1 MVKIIMSKSHDIMYI
16 STILFSLPCVI
27 VMKDVRSCH
36 RQRDHI
42 TVFLISNG
50 TVMTQPQ
57 GKHIAVIGAG
67 IVGISTAAALLQEGH
82 RVTIMDP
89 ASPGGPHAAS
99 YGNGAFI
106 SPASILPMSQPGL
119 WRKVPKML
127 ADPRGA
133 LTIRWRDLPALMP
146 WLVRFLWAGATREKV
161 ARTARALSSLLADAP
176 QRHADLAARAG
187 LSDMIVQ
194 NGLLYAFRER
204 AEYEAE
210 AFGWGLRRDTGVAM
224 AQIEGQALR
233 RAAPA
238 LDPAYRFG
246 VLINDGAHCTDPGGY
261 VAGLADWLTGQG
273 VVVRRDRVIGF
284 DLCVGRLRGLRCAD
298 GNLACDLAVIAAG
311 LASAPLA
318 ASLGD
323 PVPLAAERGY
333 HVELREAPF
342 TLDIPIMP
350 QDGKMAN
357 VTTRGGLRAAGQ
369 VELAAPDAPPNWA
382 RAEILFEHLKQSY
395 PALSGATVSQAA
407 RWQGNRPS
415 TPDGKPVIGRS
426 TRSKDVVYA
435 FGHGHIGL
443 ASAPMTAALVADLV
457 AGRHPA
463 RDLTSFS
470 PTRFSLRQ
478 RETR

>member
-1 MVKIIMSKSHDIMYI
+1 
-16 STILFSLPCVI
+16 
-27 VMKDVRSCH
+27 
-36 RQRDHI
+36 
-42 TVFLISNG
+42 
-50 TVMTQPQ
+50 MTQSQ

-67 IVGISTAAALLQEGH
+67 IVGVSTAAALLQEGH
-82 RVTIMDP
+82 RVTVIDP

-119 WRKVPKML
+119 WRKVPRML

-146 WLVRFLWAGATREKV
+146 WLVRFLWVGATQDKV
-161 ARTARALSSLLADAP
+161 SRTARALTGLLADAP
-176 QRHADLAARAG
+176 QRHVDLAARAG
-187 LSDMIVQ
+187 LSCMIVR

-204 AEYEAE
+204 AEYEADG
-210 AFGWGLRRDTGVAM
+210 FGWRLRRDNGVAM
-224 AQIEGQALR
+224 AEIAGEALR

-246 VLINDGAHCTDPGGY
+246 ILIKDGAHCADPGGY
-261 VAGLADWLTGQG
+261 VDGLATWLIAQG
-273 VVVRRDRVIGF
+273 VVLRRDRVIGF
-284 DLCVGRLRGLRCAD
+284 DLSEGRLRGLRCAD
-298 GNLACDLAVIAAG
+298 GDVACEMAVIAAG
-311 LASAPLA
+311 MASAPLA

-333 HVELREAPF
+333 HVELSNASI

-357 VTTRGGLRAAGQ
+357 VSTRGGLRAAGQ
-369 VELAAPDAPPNWA
+369 VEIAAPDAPPNWT

-395 PALSGATVSQAA
+395 PALAGATFSQAA

-426 TRSKDVVYA
+426 TRSGDVVYA

-457 AGRHPA
+457 AGRQPV
-463 RDLTSFS
+463 RDLTSFA

>member
-1 MVKIIMSKSHDIMYI
+1 
-16 STILFSLPCVI
+16 
-27 VMKDVRSCH
+27 
-36 RQRDHI
+36 
-42 TVFLISNG
+42 
-50 TVMTQPQ
+50 MTQPQ

-67 IVGISTAAALLQEGH
+67 IVGISVAAALLQEGH
-82 RVTIMDP
+82 RVTVIDP
-89 ASPGGPHAAS
+89 APPGAPHAAS

-119 WRKVPKML
+119 WRRVPRML
-127 ADPRGA
+127 ADRRGA
-133 LTIRWRDLPALMP
+133 LTIRWRDLPALTP
-146 WLVRFLWAGATREKV
+146 WLVRFLWAGATGDKV
-161 ARTARALSSLLADAP
+161 SRTARALSGLLADAP
-176 QRHADLAARAG
+176 QRHIDLAARAG
-187 LSDMIVQ
+187 LSGLIVQ

-204 AEYEAE
+204 AAYEAE
-210 AFGWGLRRDTGVAM
+210 AFGWELRRDNGVVM
-224 AQIEGQALR
+224 VEVEGEALR

-246 VLINDGAHCTDPGGY
+246 VLIKDGAHCTDPGGY

-273 VVVRRDRVIGF
+273 AVLRRDRVIGF
-284 DLCVGRLRGLRCAD
+284 DLPAGQLRGLRCD
-298 GNLACDLAVIAAG
+298 NGDMACDLAVIAAG
-311 LASAPLA
+311 LASVPLA

-333 HVELREAPF
+333 HVELTDAPF

-382 RAEILFEHLKQSY
+382 RAEILFEHLTRSY
-395 PALSGATVSQAA
+395 PALSGVTVSQVT

-457 AGRHPA
+457 AGRPPA
-463 RDLTSFS
+463 CDLTSFS
-470 PTRFSLRQ
+470 PTRFP
-478 RETR
+478 